1 MTTDA
6 PYPGQTSQPSPPSRP
21 WYGWIAFAGA
31 MMILLGSFH
40 LIAGLVAIFEEEYF
54 LVGKSGLVVEVDY
67 TAWGWAHLIIGLIV
81 VFAGWGLFSGQTW
94 ARIVAVTLAML
105 SAVANL
111 AFMSAYPIWSA
122 IMIAVDILVIYA
134 VLVHGDRRTLS
145 AP

>member
-1 MTTDA
+1 MAADA
-6 PYPGQTSQPSPPSRP
+6 PYPAQTREPSRP

-40 LIAGLVAIFEEEYF
+40 VIAGLVAIFDEEYF

-111 AFMSAYPIWSA
+111 AFLSAYPIWSA

-134 VLVHGDRRTLS
+134 VLVHGDRRTLG